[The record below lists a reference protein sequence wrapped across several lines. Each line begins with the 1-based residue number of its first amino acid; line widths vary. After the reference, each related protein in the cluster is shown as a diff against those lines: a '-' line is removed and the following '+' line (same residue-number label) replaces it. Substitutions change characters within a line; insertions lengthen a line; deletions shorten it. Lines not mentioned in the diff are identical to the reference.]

1 MGIKAFSIAIC
12 LAKCLTHNISAV
24 IVHRVIVS
32 KDHLQETIRW
42 SFIGHVTYDD
52 SDPKRSTSWPT
63 IFEAPY
69 LENCEMQ
76 TVGSSWQFIGNYISW
91 IVMSCVPNGDGLRL
105 EVLLG
110 TNTAVKMLTN
120 EDSFLCVHETI
131 RTYVQSFVTAYN
143 EFHLAVILD

>member
-1 MGIKAFSIAIC
+1 
-12 LAKCLTHNISAV
+12 
-24 IVHRVIVS
+24 
-32 KDHLQETIRW
+32 
-42 SFIGHVTYDD
+42 
-52 SDPKRSTSWPT
+52 
-63 IFEAPY
+63 
-69 LENCEMQ
+69 
-76 TVGSSWQFIGNYISW
+76 
-91 IVMSCVPNGDGLRL
+91 MSCVPNGDGLRL